1 MSSDQPFKADIL
13 IVDDTPA
20 NLRLLSQMLVGQGY
34 EVRAVTSGARALE
47 SVGVSA
53 PDLILL
59 DIKMAEIDGYEVCQR
74 LKEDERSRDIP
85 VIFIS
90 ALDDIQDKIT
100 AFNVGGVDY
109 ITKPFQ
115 LEEVLARLETHLHLR
130 QLQRYL
136 EDTNKKMAHEL
147 EMAAKM
153 QQNFLPHEL
162 PKIPGYELIAALK
175 PARET
180 SGDFYDVYELTDGR
194 YGILIADVVD
204 KGVAAALFMVL
215 SWSLIRTYAREHPGH
230 PEQVFEAVNQRLL
243 LDTEARQYVTAFYGV
258 LDPHNGEL
266 VYSNAGHLPPLLAN
280 QADSSLQKLERTGI
294 PLGIFEGQ
302 TWNRAKV
309 SISPGELLVCY
320 TDGVPDAQNMQ
331 GEFFSEERLLAAIQ
345 NRLSQSPRQIQTGLL
360 EDIASHMD
368 EADQFDDIAIIVMR
382 REAGESA

>member
-1 MSSDQPFKADIL
+1 MSSNQVFKADIL

-20 NLRLLSQMLVGQGY
+20 NLRLLSQMLVGRGY

-47 SVGVSA
+47 SVSVSA

-59 DIKMAEIDGYEVCQR
+59 DIKMAEMDGYEVCQH

-100 AFNVGGVDY
+100 AFKVGGVDY

-115 LEEVLARLETHLHLR
+115 LEEVLARTETHLRLR

-136 EDTNKKMAHEL
+136 EEANTKMSHEL
-147 EMAAKM
+147 GMAAKM
-153 QQNFLPHEL
+153 QQNFIPHEL
-162 PKIPGYELIAALK
+162 PKLPGYELIAALK

-180 SGDFYDVYELTDGR
+180 SGDFFDVYELPDGR

-215 SWSLIRTYAREHPGH
+215 SWSLIRTYAREFTTQ
-230 PEQVFEAVNQRLL
+230 PEKVFDAVNQRLL
-243 LDTEARQYVTAFYGV
+243 QDTEARQYVTAFYGI

-266 VYSNAGHLPPLLAN
+266 IYSNAGHLPPLLVH
-280 QADSSLQKLERTGI
+280 QADGGMQKLERTGI
-294 PLGIFEGQ
+294 PLGIFEEQ
-302 TWNRAKV
+302 TWKASTV
-309 SISPGELLVCY
+309 VISPGELLVFY
-320 TDGVPDAQNMQ
+320 TDGVPDAQNSK
-331 GEFFSEERLLAAIQ
+331 GEFFGEERLLSAIR
-345 NRLSQSPRQIQTGLL
+345 NRSGEPARQMQAGILA
-360 EDIASHMD
+360 EIASYMD
-368 EADQFDDIAIIVMR
+368 RAEQFDDIAIIVLR
-382 REAGESA
+382 RET

>member
-1 MSSDQPFKADIL
+1 MSSNQAFKADIL

-20 NLRLLSQMLVGQGY
+20 NLRLLSQMLVGRGY

-47 SVGVSA
+47 SVSVSA

-59 DIKMAEIDGYEVCQR
+59 DIKMAEMDGYEVCQH

-100 AFNVGGVDY
+100 AFKVGGVDY

-115 LEEVLARLETHLHLR
+115 LEEVLARTETHLRLR

-136 EDTNKKMAHEL
+136 EEANTKMSHEL
-147 EMAAKM
+147 GMAAKM
-153 QQNFLPHEL
+153 QQNFIPHEL
-162 PKIPGYELIAALK
+162 PKLPGYELKAALK

-180 SGDFYDVYELTDGR
+180 SGDFFDVYELPDGR

-215 SWSLIRTYAREHPGH
+215 SWSLIRTYAREFTTQ
-230 PEQVFEAVNQRLL
+230 PEKVFEAVNQRLL
-243 LDTEARQYVTAFYGV
+243 QDTEARQYVTAFYGI

-266 VYSNAGHLPPLLAN
+266 IYSNAGHLPPLLVN
-280 QADSSLQKLERTGI
+280 QADGGMQKLERTGI
-294 PLGIFEGQ
+294 PLGIFEEQ
-302 TWNRAKV
+302 TWKASTV
-309 SISPGELLVCY
+309 VISPGELLVFY
-320 TDGVPDAQNMQ
+320 TDGVPDAQNSK
-331 GEFFSEERLLAAIQ
+331 GEFFGEERLLSAIR
-345 NRLSQSPRQIQTGLL
+345 NRSGEPARQMQAGILA
-360 EDIASHMD
+360 DISSYMD
-368 EADQFDDIAIIVMR
+368 RAEQFDDIAIIVLR
-382 REAGESA
+382 RET

>member
-1 MSSDQPFKADIL
+1 MSSNQAFKADIL

-20 NLRLLSQMLVGQGY
+20 NLRLLSQMLVGRGY

-47 SVGVSA
+47 SVSVSA

-59 DIKMAEIDGYEVCQR
+59 DIKMAEMDGYEVCQH

-100 AFNVGGVDY
+100 AFKVGGVDY

-115 LEEVLARLETHLHLR
+115 LEEVLARTETHLRLR

-136 EDTNKKMAHEL
+136 EEANTKMSHEL
-147 EMAAKM
+147 GMAAKM
-153 QQNFLPHEL
+153 QQNFIPHEL
-162 PKIPGYELIAALK
+162 PKLPGYELKAALK

-180 SGDFYDVYELTDGR
+180 SGDFFDVYELPDGR

-215 SWSLIRTYAREHPGH
+215 SWSLIRTYAREFTTQ
-230 PEQVFEAVNQRLL
+230 PEKVFEAVNQRLL
-243 LDTEARQYVTAFYGV
+243 QDTEARQYVTAFYGI

-266 VYSNAGHLPPLLAN
+266 IYSNAGHLPPLLVN
-280 QADSSLQKLERTGI
+280 QADGGMQKLERTGI
-294 PLGIFEGQ
+294 PLGIFEEQ
-302 TWNRAKV
+302 TWKAGTV
-309 SISPGELLVCY
+309 VISPGELMVCY
-320 TDGVPDAQNMQ
+320 TDGVPDAQNSK
-331 GEFFSEERLLAAIQ
+331 GEFFGEERLLSAIR
-345 NRLSQSPRQIQTGLL
+345 NRSGEPARQMQAGILA
-360 EDIASHMD
+360 DISSYMD
-368 EADQFDDIAIIVMR
+368 RAEQFDDIAIIVLR
-382 REAGESA
+382 RET